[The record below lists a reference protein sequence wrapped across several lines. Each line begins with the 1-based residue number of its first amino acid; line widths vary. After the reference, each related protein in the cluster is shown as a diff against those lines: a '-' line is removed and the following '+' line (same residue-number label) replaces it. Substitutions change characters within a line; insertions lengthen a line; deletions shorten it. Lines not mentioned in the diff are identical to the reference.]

1 MRLPKE
7 NWFGQ
12 KEVKGIY
19 WFSVVAV
26 YKNPLPGMYQWGWTN
41 HQYIGRIDNAV
52 AGTMDPTGA
61 GWEWRELFDQTRKS
75 EDMSFILFTEPGCFP
90 SSYSTYLDWLALG
103 KPNCWCGIYGTPQW
117 PYQCDGDVDGINSGV
132 PYYYRVYTGDI
143 GLIIPNWRKKMGDP
157 ALNPCADIDHIS
169 SGAPYYYRVY
179 TGDVARIIANWRKKD
194 AGTGGTALPGN
205 CPRPE

>member
-1 MRLPKE
+1 M
-7 NWFGQ
+7 
-12 KEVKGIY
+12 
-19 WFSVVAV
+19 
-26 YKNPLPGMYQWGWTN
+26 
-41 HQYIGRIDNAV
+41 
-52 AGTMDPTGA
+52 
-61 GWEWRELFDQTRKS
+61 ELFDLNLWDNELHPANLTLKKGNTVVWSQPGQ
-75 EDMSFILFTEPGCFP
+75 FTGHTTADIPGVLDEGQNLLMMTQDDFLGGQVLITFPYTVDCFP
-90 SSYSTYLDWLALG
+90 STYSTYGDWVLYG
-103 KPNCWCGIYGTPQW
+103 KPNCWCAPPHGTG
-117 PYQCDGDVDGINSGV
+117 YQCDGDADGINSGV